1 MLFLT
6 DATWPAGLK
15 PIFDS
20 CRQKLQTLP
29 EHRYSEITGILPW
42 PRSIRHFFVAPKD
55 PPLKNF
61 PPRTLSI
68 THISSHRPILIAE
81 IKVGLIEL
89 TQVS

>member
-6 DATWPAGLK
+6 DATWSAGLK

-29 EHRYSEITGILPW
+29 EHRYSEITGILLW

-55 PPLKNF
+55 PPLKIS
-61 PPRTLSI
+61 RQGHCQL
-68 THISSHRPILIAE
+68 HISLVIVPYA
-81 IKVGLIEL
+81 
-89 TQVS
+89 